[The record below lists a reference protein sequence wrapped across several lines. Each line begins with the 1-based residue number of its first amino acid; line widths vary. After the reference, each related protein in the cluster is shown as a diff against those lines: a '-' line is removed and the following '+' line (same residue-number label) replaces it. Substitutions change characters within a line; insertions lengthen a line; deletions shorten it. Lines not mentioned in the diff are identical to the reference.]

1 MPENQMIVIV
11 FIFIFG
17 AIMGSFYN
25 VVIYR
30 IPNGKSILYPPSG
43 CPECGQLIKYYDNIP
58 IISYIILKGKCRNCS
73 SKIPVTYPLIE
84 LLTAGIA
91 VALYLKNGIN
101 LNLITDFILS
111 SILLTS
117 AFIDMKHMIIPNK
130 LTYSGAIIGIAFSI
144 FRGSGWIIRATMGAT
159 VGFIIIMSMLLLG
172 RILYK
177 RDGVGYGD
185 VKLAMVI
192 GIFTGPLWCFL
203 SMITAIL
210 IGGIWG
216 IYQILTGKK
225 IKNKEMP
232 FGPFI
237 AFGAFFVLFFNQNII
252 YFLSKYLN

>member
-1 MPENQMIVIV
+1 MIDSQLVLII

-17 AIMGSFYN
+17 SVMGSFYN

-30 IPNGKSILYPPSG
+30 IPIGKSILYPPSA
-43 CPECGQLIKYYDNIP
+43 CPGCGQEIKFYDNIP
-58 IISYIILKGKCRNCS
+58 IISYILLMGKCRKCS
-73 SKIPVTYPLIE
+73 SKIPIGYPLIE
-84 LLTAGIA
+84 LLTAIIA
-91 VALYLKNGIN
+91 VALYFKNGFN

-117 AFIDMKHMIIPNK
+117 AFIDFKHMIIPNK
-130 LTYSGAIIGIAFSI
+130 LTYTGAVIGIAFSV
-144 FRGSGWIIRATMGAT
+144 FRGSGWIIRATTGAA
-159 VGFIIIMSMLLLG
+159 VGFAIIMFMLLLG

-203 SMITAIL
+203 SMVTAIL
-210 IGGIWG
+210 IGGVWG
-216 IYQILTGKK
+216 IFQILIGQK
-225 IKNKEMP
+225 IKNREMP

-237 AFGAFFVLFFNQNII
+237 ALGAFFILFFDQKIL
-252 YFLSKYLN
+252 YLLSKYLN